1 MTYIAIEAQNL
12 SKRYRIGARQESYKT
27 LRDTL
32 SRALL
37 SPVRAVRNR
46 WKRLDADDIPD
57 TVWALRDL
65 SFQVEQGTV
74 LGIVGHNGAGK
85 STLLKILARIT
96 EPTAGRAILRG
107 RVGSLLEIGTGFHGE
122 LTGRENLYLS
132 GAILGMRRA
141 EIGRKFDEIV
151 AFADVEQFI
160 DTPVKR
166 YSSGMYLRLGFAVA
180 AHLDPEIL
188 LVDEVLAVG
197 DVAFQK
203 RCLGKIGEIAGAGR
217 TVLLVSHNLTTVNDL
232 CSSALLIDH
241 GHLAAQ
247 GPTSKVVEEYLRR
260 QGSISHEYRVKTAN
274 GDRRKDFE
282 LLQLRVTDAA
292 GSSRPAFVWDEDF
305 LVTIDYALAESIR
318 NLRVGFQLENRWGH
332 VVFRTGDADW
342 IPALAETRAPGRYRS
357 TCRIPGKLLNVGDY
371 FVSLRVDVPHTRWV
385 FWKDRLIRFSV
396 GQADIPGGQYT
407 EAAIRPEFVWDHQGA
422 AGPS

>member
-1 MTYIAIEAQNL
+1 MTYTAIEAQNL

-37 SPVRAVRNR
+37 SPVRAVQNR

-65 SFQVEQGTV
+65 SFRVEQGTV
-74 LGIVGHNGAGK
+74 LGIIGHNGAGK

-96 EPTAGRAILRG
+96 EPTAGRAVLRG

-122 LTGRENLYLS
+122 LTGRENLYLN

-166 YSSGMYLRLGFAVA
+166 YSSGMYLRLAFAVA

-217 TVLLVSHNLTTVNDL
+217 TVLLVSHNLTTVTDL

-241 GHLAAQ
+241 GHLAAE
-247 GPTSKVVEEYLRR
+247 GPTSKVVQEYLKR
-260 QGSISHEYRVKTAN
+260 QGAISHEYRVRTAD
-274 GDRRKDFE
+274 GDRKKDFE
-282 LLQLRVTDAA
+282 LVGLRVTGAA
-292 GSSRPAFVWDEDF
+292 GASRPTFVWDED
-305 LVTIDYALAESIR
+305 VRIAIDYALAEPIR

-342 IPALAETRAPGRYRS
+342 IPALNETRAPGRYRS

-371 FVSLRVDVPHTRWV
+371 FVSLRVDVPYTRWV

-396 GQADIPGGQYT
+396 GQASIPGGQYT
-407 EAAIRPEFVWDHQGA
+407 EAAIRPEFVWDHQSSA
-422 AGPS
+422 EPS